1 MGEERPSGRR
11 GARTLRDPLSRAA
24 RADDQVDI
32 DVDIGMVLRAHRA
45 GYPRPRPGPV
55 RRAYD
60 VAELAHRGQVRKSGE
75 PYIIHPLAVTM
86 ILAECG
92 MDSATL
98 QAALLHDTVEDTEY
112 TLPELRADFGDEIAV
127 LVDGVTKLDGSKW
140 GERAEAETFRKMVL
154 AAAAD
159 LRVLLIKLADR
170 LHNLRTLGF
179 QPPHKQRRIAR
190 QSQELLIPF
199 AERLGM
205 YELKREMDDL
215 CFSVLRPEAHHEIK
229 AALDAREAAGRAL
242 LRSAVDRLRAAL
254 KDHKVAGDVMLY
266 RRHLWAVHLDVG
278 DRLDTLQPADQ
289 FRLLV
294 LVDGEDRDCYIAL
307 GAVHAGMIPVPG
319 RLKDFIS
326 LPRFNLYRAL
336 HTRVIADGRTV
347 MDVIIRTRRMHRVA
361 ERGLAAHMHEM
372 ARGPGADVAGRIDLE
387 WLRRLL
393 AWQNDATSADFLES
407 LRGDLR
413 PDGIAAFTTGGELIP
428 LPPGATS
435 IDFAYA
441 LGPQTGDHAIGALIN
456 GRLVPLHARV
466 DNGAVVHILTD
477 ETASPSEAGLDAA
490 TTPTARLLI
499 RRHLAANQGPDDAA
513 DKGRRMVAEAVAAV
527 GLDLL
532 DLECQGVSGS
542 VAEDLGHRELDDLY
556 AAVTAGKVELD
567 DLVARLVKENSR
579 TTDPPANT

>member
-1 MGEERPSGRR
+1 MGDEQPPG
-11 GARTLRDPLSRAA
+11 RAA
-24 RADDQVDI
+24 RALR
-32 DVDIGMVLRAHRA
+32 DVTSRAERAANMAALDPVLRAHRA
-45 GYPRPRPGPV
+45 GYPKSRLAPV
-55 RRAYD
+55 RKAYEA
-60 VAELAHRGQVRKSGE
+60 AELAHRGQRRKSGE
-75 PYIIHPLAVTM
+75 PYIIHPIEVTL
-86 ILAECG
+86 ILAELG
-92 MDSATL
+92 LDTATL
-98 QAALLHDTVEDTEY
+98 QAALLHDTIEDTSY
-112 TLPELRADFGDEIAV
+112 TLDELRADFGDEVAV
-127 LVDGVTKLDGSKW
+127 LVDGVTKLDGSRW

-179 QPPHKQRRIAR
+179 QPAHKRQRIAR

-215 CFSVLRPEAHHEIK
+215 CFSVLQPEAH
-229 AALDAREAAGRAL
+229 AAIDTALAAREAGGRL
-242 LRSAVDRLRAAL
+242 LLDPAVRRLRAAL
-254 KDHKVAGDVMLY
+254 KDQRLSAQVILH

-278 DRLDTLQPADQ
+278 DHLDTLQPADL

-307 GAVHAGMIPVPG
+307 GAVHTSMSPVPG

-336 HTRVIADGRTV
+336 HTRVIADGGKV
-347 MDVIIRTRRMHRVA
+347 MDVIIRTRQMHRMA
-361 ERGLAAHMHEM
+361 ERGLAAHIHDV
-372 ARGPGADVAGRIDLE
+372 AKGQRADVAGRIDLE

-413 PDGIAAFTTGGELIP
+413 PDLIAAFTTGGEVIP
-428 LPPGATS
+428 LPPGATP

-441 LGPQTGDHAIGALIN
+441 LGPEIGNHAIGALVN
-456 GRLVPLHARV
+456 GKLAPLHARL
-466 DNGAVVHILTD
+466 DNGAVVHILTAD
-477 ETASPSEAGLDAA
+477 TARPSAEGLNAA

-499 RRHLAANQGPDDAA
+499 RRHLAAQQEDDAA
-513 DKGRRMVAEAVAAV
+513 ETGRRMVADALAAA
-527 GLDLL
+527 GMELL
-532 DLECQGVSGS
+532 DLECRGVSGS
-542 VAEDLGHRELDDLY
+542 VAGRLGYRELDDMY
-556 AAVTAGKVELD
+556 AAVEAGAVDLAS
-567 DLVARLVKENSR
+567 LVAEL
-579 TTDPPANT
+579 TTDPA

>member
-1 MGEERPSGRR
+1 MGEERPSGWR
-11 GARTLRDPLSRAA
+11 GGWGLRDPVPRAA
-24 RADDQVDI
+24 RADGQVDI
-32 DVDIGMVLRAHRA
+32 DVVLRAHRA
-45 GYPRPRPGPV
+45 GYPRAKLGPV

-60 VAELAHRGQVRKSGE
+60 AAELAHRGQVRKSGE
-75 PYIIHPLAVTM
+75 PYIIHPLAVTQ
-86 ILAECG
+86 ILAELG
-92 MDSATL
+92 MDTATL
-98 QAALLHDTVEDTEY
+98 QAALLHDTVEDTTY
-112 TLPELRADFGDEIAV
+112 TLPELRADFGDEVAV

-179 QPPHKQRRIAR
+179 QPSHKQRRIAR

-215 CFSVLRPEAHHEIK
+215 CFSVLRPEAHDAIK
-229 AALDAREAAGRAL
+229 SALDAREAGGRAL
-242 LRSAVDRLRAAL
+242 LQPAVRRLRRAL
-254 KDHKVAGDVMLY
+254 KDQKVAGEVMLY

-278 DRLDTLQPADQ
+278 DRLDTLQPADL

-307 GAVHAGMIPVPG
+307 GAVHACMNPVPG

-336 HTRVIADGRTV
+336 HTRVIADGPTV
-347 MDVIIRTRRMHRVA
+347 MDVIIRTRRMHRMA
-361 ERGLAAHMHEM
+361 ERGLAAHIHEM
-372 ARGPGADVAGRIDLE
+372 ARGQGADVAGRIDLE

-413 PDGIAAFTTGGELIP
+413 PDGIAAFTTEGGVIP

-441 LGPQTGDHAIGALIN
+441 LGPQIGDHAIGALIN

-466 DNGAVVHILTD
+466 DNGAVVHILTS
-477 ETASPSEAGLDAA
+477 ETASPSADGLVAA

-499 RRHLAANQGPDDAA
+499 RRHLAAQRADDAA
-513 DKGRRMVAEAVAAV
+513 EKGRRMVAEAVAAE
-527 GLDLL
+527 GLELL

-542 VAEDLGHRELDDLY
+542 VAERLGHRELDDLY
-556 AAVTAGKVELD
+556 AAVAAGTVDLD
-567 DLVARLVKENSR
+567 ALVTRLVAENAPKDD
-579 TTDPPANT
+579 T

>member
-1 MGEERPSGRR
+1 MGDEQPPGRR
-11 GARTLRDPLSRAA
+11 GSRLLRDAAWRAG
-24 RADDQVDI
+24 RFSGVVDLEP
-32 DVDIGMVLRAHRA
+32 VLRAHRA
-45 GYPRPRPGPV
+45 GYPKAKMAPV
-55 RRAYD
+55 RRAYEA
-60 VAELAHRGQVRKSGE
+60 AELAHRGQSRKSGE
-75 PYIIHPLAVTM
+75 PYIIHPIEVTL
-86 ILAECG
+86 ILAELG
-92 MDSATL
+92 MDTATL
-98 QAALLHDTVEDTEY
+98 QAALLHDTIEDTSY
-112 TLPELRADFGDEIAV
+112 TLDELRSDFGDEIAV

-179 QPPHKQRRIAR
+179 QPAHKQQRIAR

-215 CFSVLRPEAHHEIK
+215 CFSVLQPEAHAAIA
-229 AALDAREAAGRAL
+229 AALTAREAEGRMLLEPAL
-242 LRSAVDRLRAAL
+242 RRLRASL
-254 KDHKVAGDVMLY
+254 KDQRLSARVILH

-278 DRLDTLQPADQ
+278 THLDTLQPADL

-307 GAVHAGMIPVPG
+307 GAVHTSMTPVPG

-336 HTRVIADGRTV
+336 HTRVIADGGKV
-347 MDVIIRTRRMHRVA
+347 MDVIIRTRQMHRLA
-361 ERGLAAHMHEM
+361 ERGLAAHIQDV
-372 ARGPGADVAGRIDLE
+372 ARGKRADVAGRIDLE

-413 PDGIAAFTTGGELIP
+413 PDLIAAFTTEGGVIP
-428 LPPGATS
+428 LPPGATP

-441 LGPQTGDHAIGALIN
+441 LGPEIGNHAIGALVN
-456 GRLVPLHARV
+456 GRLAPLHARL
-466 DNGAVVHILTD
+466 DSGAVVHILTA
-477 ETASPSEAGLDAA
+477 ETARPSAEGLDAA

-499 RRHLAANQGPDDAA
+499 RRHLAAQRADDADDAA
-513 DKGRRMVAEAVAAV
+513 ETGRRMVAEAVAAT
-527 GLDLL
+527 GMELL
-532 DLECQGVSGS
+532 DLECRGVSGS
-542 VAEDLGHRELDDLY
+542 IAGRLGFRDLDELY
-556 AAVTAGKVELD
+556 AAVASGDVDLHPLVSQLTAD
-567 DLVARLVKENSR
+567 SA
-579 TTDPPANT
+579 

>member
-1 MGEERPSGRR
+1 MR
-11 GARTLRDPLSRAA
+11 ARSDLEP
-24 RADDQVDI
+24 
-32 DVDIGMVLRAHRA
+32 VLRAHRA
-45 GYPRPRPGPV
+45 GYPKAKLGPV
-55 RRAYD
+55 RRAYEA
-60 VAELAHRGQVRKSGE
+60 AELAHRGQSRKSGE
-75 PYIIHPLAVTM
+75 PYIIHPIEVTL
-86 ILAECG
+86 ILAELG
-92 MDSATL
+92 MDTATL
-98 QAALLHDTVEDTEY
+98 QAALLHDTIEDTSY
-112 TLPELRADFGDEIAV
+112 TLDELRSDFGDEIAV

-179 QPPHKQRRIAR
+179 QPAHKQQRIAR

-215 CFSVLRPEAHHEIK
+215 CFSVLQPEAHTAI
-229 AALDAREAAGRAL
+229 AAAMAAREAEGRL
-242 LRSAVDRLRAAL
+242 LLEPAVRRLRASL
-254 KDHKVAGDVMLY
+254 KEQRLSGEVMLH

-278 DRLDTLQPADQ
+278 HHLDTLQPADL

-307 GAVHAGMIPVPG
+307 GAVHTSMSPVPG

-336 HTRVIADGRTV
+336 HTRVIADGGKV
-347 MDVIIRTRRMHRVA
+347 MDVIIRTRQMHRLA
-361 ERGLAAHMHEM
+361 ERGLAAHIHDV
-372 ARGPGADVAGRIDLE
+372 ARGQRADVAGRIDLE

-393 AWQNDATSADFLES
+393 AWQNDASSADFLES

-413 PDGIAAFTTGGELIP
+413 PDLIAAFTTEGEVIP
-428 LPPGATS
+428 LPPGATP

-441 LGPQTGDHAIGALIN
+441 LGPEIGNHAIGALVN
-456 GRLVPLHARV
+456 GKLAPLHARL
-466 DNGAVVHILTD
+466 DNGAVVHILTA
-477 ETASPSEAGLDAA
+477 ETARPSAEGLDAA

-499 RRHLAANQGPDDAA
+499 RRHLATQRADAA
-513 DKGRRMVAEAVAAV
+513 AATGRRMVAEAVAAT
-527 GLDLL
+527 GMELL
-532 DLECQGVSGS
+532 DLESRGVSGS
-542 VAEDLGHRELDDLY
+542 VAGRLGYRELDDLY
-556 AAVTAGKVELD
+556 TAVAAGVVELET
-567 DLVARLVKENSR
+567 LVSKLTADS
-579 TTDPPANT
+579 A